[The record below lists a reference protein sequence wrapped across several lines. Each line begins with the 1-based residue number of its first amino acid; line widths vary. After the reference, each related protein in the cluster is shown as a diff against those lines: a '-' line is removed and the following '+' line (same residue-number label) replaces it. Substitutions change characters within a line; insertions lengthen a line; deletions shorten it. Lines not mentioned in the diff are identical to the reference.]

1 MVADPLSSLWPIL
14 HYDGP
19 EAARRFLVEVVGFRE
34 GVVVRDDGDDIVH
47 AELRWPGGG
56 VLLFG
61 DTKHVDG
68 VHAGLRAA
76 ALYLVTDDVDA
87 VHRRVRDAGAEIVV
101 APHATEFGAGGPT
114 YACTVQD
121 TEANLLTFG
130 TYRGAAYRASVS
142 REPHVISDVVG
153 RDPELGGPY
162 REPAGESIAR
172 YGGRY
177 PSDVGAAIDHVE
189 AGEHRHRRVRR
200 PWPGRAS
207 GIAPSP
213 TRALRRPGRSHSSK
227 PPSRRASYR
236 R

>member
-114 YACTVQD
+114 YAC
-121 TEANLLTFG
+121 
-130 TYRGAAYRASVS
+130 RAG
-142 REPHVISDVVG
+142 H
-153 RDPELGGPY
+153 GG
-162 REPAGESIAR
+162 EPADLRDVPWRGVSGVRLPGASR
-172 YGGRY
+172 DLRRRRPRPRAGRPVPRAGQRVDRTVRRTVSVRRRRRDRSRGGRRTSSSSRSASMARAREWY
-177 PSDVGAAIDHVE
+177 RSESYA
-189 AGEHRHRRVRR
+189 R
-200 PWPGRAS
+200 PA
-207 GIAPSP
+207 
-213 TRALRRPGRSHSSK
+213 
-227 PPSRRASYR
+227 
-236 R
+236 